1 MNLNFEEEIR
11 KNKRKKIIKECIIW
25 LIEILVVILLAY
37 LLIYFCIRKMGTIG
51 SSMEPTLYNGE
62 AVYINT
68 KAYLFLS
75 PAREDVIAFYDKEG
89 VDDEGEEPLVLF
101 RRVIGLPGEK
111 IQITE
116 GKILINGSELKEKY
130 EYKPMAT
137 AGIAEQEITL
147 EADEYFVLCDSR
159 VDSDDSRNA
168 SFGMVKESQIIGKVL
183 FRYDPFS
190 RVTGPDNKA
199 YETEEPEKKEAN

>member
-11 KNKRKKIIKECIIW
+11 KNKRRKIIKECIIW
-25 LIEILVVILLAY
+25 LIEIFAVILLAY
-37 LLIYFCIRKMGTIG
+37 LFIHFCIRKMGTVG

-62 AVYINT
+62 SVYINT
-68 KAYLFLS
+68 KSYLFLS
-75 PAREDVIAFYDKEG
+75 PDREEVIAFYDKQD
-89 VDDEGEEPLVLF
+89 VDDEGEEPLVIF

-111 IQITE
+111 IQITD
-116 GKILINGSELKEKY
+116 GKIFINGTEWKESY

-147 EADEYFVLCDSR
+147 SEDEYFVLCDSR

-168 SFGMVKESQIIGKVL
+168 SFGMVKESQIIGRVL
-183 FRYDPFS
+183 FKYDPFS
-190 RVTGPDNKA
+190 RVTGPDSKA
-199 YETEEPEKKEAN
+199 YETEEPKKEEK